1 MNKDAFAEW
10 QDNNFNQL
18 AEDFIKTDGEVYN
31 KFSLWCIDEYINHV
45 VDRAEHYKEAIREKL
60 KEHDNTNKE

>member
-18 AEDFIKTDGEVYN
+18 AKDFIQTDGEVYN

-60 KEHDNTNKE
+60 NK